1 MKYVALS
8 KSVNYTAGDLLA
20 NLLWQE
26 SERSL
31 WTTME
36 YLETAVSETVAGS
49 KFACSDVSKFISVSP
64 FAYPDIHFSIS
75 FTALV
80 NKGREETD

>member
-1 MKYVALS
+1 
-8 KSVNYTAGDLLA
+8 
-20 NLLWQE
+20 
-26 SERSL
+26 
-31 WTTME
+31 ME
-36 YLETAVSETVAGS
+36 YLETAISETVAGS

-75 FTALV
+75 FTARV

>member
-1 MKYVALS
+1 M
-8 KSVNYTAGDLLA
+8 YTAGDLLA

-31 WTTME
+31 WTTVK
-36 YLETAVSETVAGS
+36 YLQTAVSETVAGP

-64 FAYPDIHFSIS
+64 FAYPDIHFSGDFSIS

-80 NKGREETD
+80 TEGREETD